1 MLDAVE
7 IMDIHGNLL
16 IIAAVALFLH
26 SLSLAMGVEGVLGK
40 DFLTSR
46 AQALEE
52 KARLHGSNHIILL
65 L

>member
-1 MLDAVE
+1 
-7 IMDIHGNLL
+7 MDIHGNLL

-40 DFLTSR
+40 NFFPSR

-52 KARLHGSNHIILL
+52 EARLNSSNHIILL